1 MHILIGTPCYGGLIH
16 NGYFQSMLMLQKTLN
31 ENGIEMSVLSFGNE
45 SLIQRGRNFVVA
57 HFLSKTEFTHLLF
70 IDSDISF
77 DPSKIVDWIKSG
89 KGIVSGIYPKK
100 GMNYKGIVEVSKIE
114 GVQPQDWEHLALDYV
129 VNFNSNQIYVE
140 GGRYIK
146 ALYVGTGMLLI
157 SREVILRLIQKFP
170 QTKYTNDIAGYED
183 GNPNIHKY
191 FYSLFDCFICPTSNR
206 YLSEDYAFC
215 QRCIDIGY
223 DIWADISMNL
233 THTGVHHY
241 QGAFGS
247 KMLFLH
253 YLNTRDTQKEKEKEK
268 EKE

>member
-1 MHILIGTPCYGGLIH
+1 MHVLIGTPCYGGLIH
-16 NGYFQSMLMLQKTLN
+16 NGYFQSMLTLQIALAN
-31 ENGIEMSVLSFGNE
+31 EGIQMSVLSFGNE

-77 DPSKIVDWIKSG
+77 DPSKIVDWLKSG
-89 KGIVSGIYPKK
+89 RPIVSGIYPKK
-100 GMNYKGIVEVSKIE
+100 GMNLKGIAEISKMKEIKE
-114 GVQPQDWEHLALDYV
+114 EDWEKLSLDYV
-129 VNFNSNQIYVE
+129 INFNSEQVYVDQ
-140 GGRYIK
+140 GRYIK

-157 SREVILRLIQKFP
+157 SREVILRLIQKNP
-170 QTKYTNDIAGYED
+170 QTKYTNDISGYEN
-183 GNPNIHKY
+183 GNPTIHKY
-191 FYSLFDCFICPTSNR
+191 FYSLFDCFICPKTNR

-241 QGAFGS
+241 EGSFGA
-247 KMLFLH
+247 KMMFLH
-253 YLNTRDTQKEKEKEK
+253 YLNTKDQKEKENQIS
-268 EKE
+268 